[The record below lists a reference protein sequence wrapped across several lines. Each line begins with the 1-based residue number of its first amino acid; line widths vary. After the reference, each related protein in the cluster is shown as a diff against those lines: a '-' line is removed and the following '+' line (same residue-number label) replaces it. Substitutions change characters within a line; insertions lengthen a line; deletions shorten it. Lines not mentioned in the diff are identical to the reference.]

1 MIKSLK
7 IKNYALLSNVEV
19 KFKKGFTVISG
30 ETGAGKSI
38 MLDALSL
45 ILGKRVERLSA
56 NEDLKKII
64 IEGEFNLSNS
74 KKDFFIKNNLD
85 FEKHTIIRREINK
98 HGKSRAF
105 INDTPVLLSTLKS
118 FGKQI
123 IEIHSQHQS
132 ILLKE
137 KNHQF
142 NIVDQLANT
151 ENELENYR
159 FEFKK
164 FNDCKE
170 ELNEITNRVNITE
183 SELDFLKYQFDEL
196 EQINLIPNEK
206 YDLEKQ
212 ISILENSEG
221 ILRVISE
228 SEIQFSN
235 ENAVLE
241 QLALIKRRFLEFE
254 IFLDLNKRIESVIIE
269 LNDIQDDLRE
279 KRNSLESNPEL
290 LFNLNKRLDIINSL
304 LQKHRKQ
311 TSNEL
316 IEHKNDIARRINL
329 SMSFESKIKS
339 KKKDISLQEDK
350 LNIAVKK
357 LNTKRNNE
365 LANISVKI
373 KNCLRKLGMPHA
385 DFKINL
391 TRKKTFNYNGNTEI
405 IFLLSANKG
414 SNFQEL
420 SKVASGGELSRLVL
434 SIKYIS
440 IKKSNISTLIFDEID
455 SGVSGEIASLM
466 GEMMLDISKKNQLIS
481 ISHLPQIACKSNTH
495 LKVIKKENNFSTV
508 SDIIELDSK
517 QRVKEIAKL
526 LSGKKLTK
534 AAIENAVELLNQ

>member
-19 KFKKGFTVISG
+19 IFKKGFTVISG

-45 ILGKRVERLSA
+45 ILGKRVERLSD
-56 NEDLKKII
+56 NKDLKKVI

-105 INDTPVLLSTLKS
+105 INDTPVLLSTLRS

-132 ILLKE
+132 VLLKE

-142 NIVDQLANT
+142 NIVDQLSNT
-151 ENELENYR
+151 EIELETYR

-170 ELNEITNRVNITE
+170 ELNLITNRINITE
-183 SELDFLKYQFDEL
+183 SELDLLKYQFDEL

-206 YDLEKQ
+206 HDLEKH
-212 ISILENSEG
+212 ISTLENSEG
-221 ILRVISE
+221 ILRIISE
-228 SEIQFSN
+228 SEMQLSN

-241 QLALIKRRFLEFE
+241 QLSLIKRRFLEFE

-279 KRNSLESNPEL
+279 KRNNLESEPEL

-304 LQKHRKQ
+304 LQKHRKK

-316 IEHKNDIARRINL
+316 IDHKNDIARRINL
-329 SMSFESKIKS
+329 SMSFESEIKS

-365 LANISVKI
+365 LENISIKVKD
-373 KNCLRKLGMPHA
+373 CLRKLGMPHA

-391 TRKKTFNYNGNTEI
+391 TRKNTFDYNGNTEV

-414 SNFQEL
+414 SNLQEL

-440 IKKSNISTLIFDEID
+440 IKKSSINTLIFDEID

-466 GEMMLDISKKNQLIS
+466 GEMMLNISKKNQLIS

-495 LKVIKKENNFSTV
+495 LKVIKKENKFSTV

-534 AAIENAVELLNQ
+534 AAMDNAVELLNQ